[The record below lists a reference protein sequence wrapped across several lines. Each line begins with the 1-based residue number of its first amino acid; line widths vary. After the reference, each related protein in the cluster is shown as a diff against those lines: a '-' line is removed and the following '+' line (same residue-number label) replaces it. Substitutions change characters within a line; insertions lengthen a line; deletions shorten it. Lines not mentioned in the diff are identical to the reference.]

1 MKLKVIFISIAP
13 PENHSGV
20 RVVMY
25 RHLIER
31 DPFELLVAT
40 NADYQTETQPHLY
53 LTLPYLIQRIKKS
66 RFGPLL
72 RTWISDFENLIWP
85 LLPNQQLDQA
95 ISEFKP
101 DILLFLADNSLG
113 EIALRTA
120 KRHNIPVAGLFLD
133 WFPIMDGYYGHTW
146 SQKILDR
153 RFRKQYKASDLAFCT
168 SEGMQKVLGFH
179 ENSHVI
185 YPMPGQHS
193 INKQNSLEKEKID
206 KFRLVYVGSV
216 QNFYGRMLCSLI
228 QAFASNSNLE
238 IIIVGPNADWPS
250 TILEY
255 AQSKGIY
262 LGFLPPDKAAQV
274 LVTADALLVVMSFE
288 EKYKLFMET
297 SFTTKFLDYAAFK
310 KPIIVWGPEYCSPV
324 MLVRNHGGAIIHNQD
339 DPESIVAICQ
349 QLADDHNFYKK
360 AADEANNLHTN
371 LFNPNRLQDIFVEQI
386 NLVVSNFGGKS

>member
-13 PENHSGV
+13 PENYCGV

-40 NADYQTETQPHLY
+40 NADYQTENQPHLY

-66 RFGPLL
+66 RFGPFL
-72 RTWISDFENLIWP
+72 RTWINDFENLIWP
-85 LLPNQQLDQA
+85 LLPNRQLDKA

-113 EIALRTA
+113 EIACRTA
-120 KRHNIPVAGLFLD
+120 KRHNIPLAGLFLD
-133 WFPIMDGYYGHTW
+133 WTPIMDGYYGHTW
-146 SQKILDR
+146 SQKILNR
-153 RFRKQYKASDLAFCT
+153 RFRRQYQASDVAFCT

-179 ENSHVI
+179 KNSHVI
-185 YPMPGQHS
+185 YPMPGQHAV
-193 INKQNSLEKEKID
+193 NKQSPSQRTH

-228 QAFASNSNLE
+228 QAFDSNSNLE

-250 TILEY
+250 TILKY

-262 LGFLPPDKAAQV
+262 LGFLPSDKAAEI

-324 MLVRNHGGAIIHNQD
+324 MLAKTHGGAIIHNQH
-339 DPESIVAICQ
+339 DPESIVTICQ
-349 QLADDHNFYKK
+349 QLADDQSFYKK

-371 LFNPNRLQDIFVEQI
+371 LFNPTRLQDIFVEQI
-386 NLVVSNFGGKS
+386 NLAVSHFV